1 MIQAKGEYS
10 WGLSTDGT
18 VLWVI
23 QHDGSPPI
31 QTDSPGLI
39 EDLNAIRLL
48 EDGMR
53 VAVNMDGRWQEI
65 LLKAHRVFAGMRS
78 IPGYPTSMRAAAK
91 ALRTDAGPVVASLFN
106 RQSDHV

>member
-1 MIQAKGEYS
+1 MIHAKGKYS
-10 WGLSTDGT
+10 WGLSSDGT

-31 QTDSPGLI
+31 QTDAPALI

-53 VAVNMDGRWQEI
+53 VAVNVDGRWQEI
-65 LLKAHRVFAGMRS
+65 LLKAHRMYAGIRS
-78 IPGYPTSMRAAAK
+78 IPGYPTSMRAAVK
-91 ALRTDAGPVVASLFN
+91 ALRTDAGPVVVDLFN
-106 RQSDHV
+106 RPSNQV